1 MWEQK
6 HRGLTSLL
14 FSHPPLFEE
23 DYSARTS
30 IRVDWGPGHTRLT
43 VGRWTPLSVCG
54 WPTPIVFTVCSAQL
68 EQVGALSAA
77 VQPIE
82 HFELTGEAV
91 WEEPLWPNKQKKKKH
106 TFLPKIH
113 KLKTCSCNFQ
123 VTHDHNWYSKHF
135 MKLNRFMVVNKLC
148 ETVVS
153 FPLFFHLR
161 IFPHI
166 KRREGI

>member
-1 MWEQK
+1 M
-6 HRGLTSLL
+6 RGTSL
-14 FSHPPLFEE
+14 
-23 DYSARTS
+23 T
-30 IRVDWGPGHTRLT
+30 
-43 VGRWTPLSVCG
+43 
-54 WPTPIVFTVCSAQL
+54 
-68 EQVGALSAA
+68 EQA
-77 VQPIE
+77 
-82 HFELTGEAV
+82 
-91 WEEPLWPNKQKKKKH
+91 
-106 TFLPKIH
+106 FLPKID